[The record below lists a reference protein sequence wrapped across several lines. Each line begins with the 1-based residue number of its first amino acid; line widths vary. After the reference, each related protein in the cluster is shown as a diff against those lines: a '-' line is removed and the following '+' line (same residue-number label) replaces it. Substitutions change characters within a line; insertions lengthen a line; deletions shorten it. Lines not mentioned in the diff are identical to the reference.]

1 MEKHS
6 DASSFPAENSSTSGA
21 GSQHVNCN
29 NPPSPPPQQ
38 LQDEYAARGDLCS
51 NAYNFNGPKVKV
63 NAFGVQ
69 NDAEM
74 KRKKRVASY
83 KVLAVE
89 GKMKSSVRSSFK
101 WLKTKYTEI
110 RYGW

>member
-1 MEKHS
+1 MEKDS
-6 DASSFPAENSSTSGA
+6 DASFPAENSSTSGA
-21 GSQHVNCN
+21 AGSQHVNCN
-29 NPPSPPPQQ
+29 NPPASAPQQ
-38 LQDEYAARGDLCS
+38 QQDEEAARGDLCS
-51 NAYNFNGPKVKV
+51 NAYNFNGPKAKV

-89 GKMKSSVRSSFK
+89 GKMKSSVRNSFK

>member
-1 MEKHS
+1 MENHS
-6 DASSFPAENSSTSGA
+6 NASFPENSSTSC
-21 GSQHVNCN
+21 GSVHVNCN
-29 NPPSPPPQQ
+29 NSQPQQ
-38 LQDEYAARGDLCS
+38 QEEAARGDLCS
-51 NAYNFNGPKVKV
+51 NAYNFNGPKLKV

-89 GKMKSSVRSSFK
+89 GKMKTSVRNSFK
-101 WLKTKYTEI
+101 WLRTKYTEI

>member
-6 DASSFPAENSSTSGA
+6 DASFPENSSTSG
-21 GSQHVNCN
+21 GSHGSCSN
-29 NPPSPPPQQ
+29 PQQ
-38 LQDEYAARGDLCS
+38 QEEGARGDLAS
-51 NAYNFNGPKVKV
+51 SAYNFNGPKLKV
-63 NAFGVQ
+63 NAFGGQ
-69 NDAEM
+69 TEADM

-89 GKMKSSVRSSFK
+89 GKMKSSVRNSFK

>member
-6 DASSFPAENSSTSGA
+6 NTSFPENSSTSG
-21 GSQHVNCN
+21 GSHESCN
-29 NPPSPPPQQ
+29 NPQRQQ
-38 LQDEYAARGDLCS
+38 HEEEAARGDLCS
-51 NAYNFNGPKVKV
+51 NAYNFNGPKVKA

-69 NDAEM
+69 NDADM

-89 GKMKSSVRSSFK
+89 GKMKNSVRSSFK